1 MWFMKRIVSCLTL
14 ATTFLLL
21 TACGNQSTNDEQTAE
36 TTSNSLAQDQSVF
49 TGTVEEV
56 TESDDEDQIIRVKLV
71 DVKAKIDPENIGTSF
86 ANDGV
91 ILNAPT
97 DKIKPNGDALS
108 EGTEVELTLAK
119 KPVMTMSLPPQIP
132 GNSIIQVLAIQ

>member
-1 MWFMKRIVSCLTL
+1 MKRIVSCLTL

-21 TACGNQSTNDEQTAE
+21 TACGNQSTNNGQTTE
-36 TTSNSLAQDQSVF
+36 TTSTSSAHDQSVF

-56 TESDDEDQIIRVKLV
+56 IESDEEDQIIRVKLV

-91 ILNAPT
+91 ILNAPA
-97 DKIKPNGDALS
+97 DKIKPSVDALS

-119 KPVMTMSLPPQIP
+119 TPVMTMSLPPQIP

>member
-21 TACGNQSTNDEQTAE
+21 TACGNQSTNDGQTTE
-36 TTSNSLAQDQSVF
+36 TTSNSSTHDQSIF
-49 TGTVEEV
+49 TGTVDEV
-56 TESDDEDQIIRVKLV
+56 TESDEEDQIIRVKLV

-86 ANDGV
+86 EHDGV
-91 ILNAPT
+91 ILNAPEE
-97 DKIKPNGDALS
+97 KIKPSVDALS
-108 EGTEVELTLAK
+108 EGTEIELTLAK
-119 KPVMTMSLPPQIP
+119 TPVMTMSLPPQIP

>member
-1 MWFMKRIVSCLTL
+1 MKRIVSCLTL

-56 TESDDEDQIIRVKLV
+56 AESEDEDQIVRVKLV

-86 ANDGV
+86 ENDGV
-91 ILNAPT
+91 ILNAPA
-97 DKIKPNGDALS
+97 DKIKPNMDALS
-108 EGTEVELTLAK
+108 EGSEVELTLAK
-119 KPVMTMSLPPQIP
+119 TPVMTMSLPPQIP